1 MRAFF
6 TNNWI
11 HIATGAFFALITVS
25 LFAIAMCR
33 GLSRDEH
40 QFIAAGALLATEGL
54 LPYRDFPYFHVPNLI
69 FVYAGLFRCSSYLL
83 LTSRLFS
90 VLYCNRLSL
99 FDPPLSTRPMG
110 YNQSPPSWV
119 SVSYSYW
126 KRQDHVP
133 RSDFAFGR
141 RSPDLSRIDCG
152 TFRLQERGLFADRR
166 TNSA

>member
-69 FVYAGLFRCSSYLL
+69 EI
-83 LTSRLFS
+83 
-90 VLYCNRLSL
+90 
-99 FDPPLSTRPMG
+99 TR
-110 YNQSPPSWV
+110 
-119 SVSYSYW
+119 
-126 KRQDHVP
+126 
-133 RSDFAFGR
+133 
-141 RSPDLSRIDCG
+141 G
-152 TFRLQERGLFADRR
+152 TMPI
-166 TNSA
+166 